1 MSYYNAKEFIITEQI
16 KQTKLRDKAIMHFEN
31 TTSNKQEQQCN
42 WLNHPGTVD
51 CSFWVQKNSKH
62 PPVKSE

>member
-42 WLNHPGTVD
+42 
-51 CSFWVQKNSKH
+51 
-62 PPVKSE
+62 